1 MLKLE
6 NISSELKVINKEVES
21 WKLAELIQKI
31 DQEVLENTEVKKPSD
46 KVVLNAIKRYL
57 KNISDSRPTL
67 KCWSPYS
74 ENRVAFTNSYSLFI
88 LDKKTLP
95 FDVAFNNEYTE
106 EEKKKFIKENKIE
119 KSRIN
124 EGCYPN
130 LKNVIPNEM
139 NQLDT
144 FKLNIKSFLAWYK
157 VQDKKELKN
166 KNVLYNLGDD
176 LEPYTVDANLLKD
189 MVTILQLDGVVC
201 VEFYGDVKPCII
213 RKNGGREL
221 GLLLPVKKY

>member
-6 NISSELKVINKEVES
+6 NISIELKNINKEVES
-21 WKLAELIQKI
+21 YQIAELIQKI

-46 KVVLNAIKRYL
+46 KVVLNAIKKYL
-57 KNISDSRPTL
+57 KDSEKSARPL
-67 KCWSPYS
+67 LSCWTPF
-74 ENRVAFTNSYSLFI
+74 NDRVAFTNSYSLFV

-95 FDVAFNNEYTE
+95 FNVAFSSDFSED
-106 EEKKKFIKENKIE
+106 EKKKFIKENKIE

-130 LKNVIPNEM
+130 LKNVIPDEI

-176 LEPYTVDANLLKD
+176 LDPYTVDANLLKD
-189 MVTILQLDGVVC
+189 MITILQLEGVVC
-201 VEFYGDVKPCII
+201 VEFYGDRKPCII
-213 RKNGGREL
+213 RKNAGREI

>member
-6 NISSELKVINKEVES
+6 NISIELKNINKEVES
-21 WKLAELIQKI
+21 YQIAELIQKI
-31 DQEVLENTEVKKPSD
+31 DQEVLENTSVKKPSD
-46 KVVLNAIKRYL
+46 KVVLNAIKKYL
-57 KNISDSRPTL
+57 NESEKIRPL
-67 KCWSPYS
+67 LSCWTPFDD
-74 ENRVAFTNSYSLFI
+74 RVAFTNSYSLFV

-95 FDVAFNNEYTE
+95 FNVAFNSDFSED
-106 EEKKKFIKENKIE
+106 EKKKFIKENKIE

-144 FKLNIKSFLAWYK
+144 FKLNVKSFLAWYK

-189 MVTILQLDGVVC
+189 MITILQLEGVVC
-201 VEFYGDVKPCII
+201 VEFYGDCKPCII
-213 RKNGGREL
+213 RKNAGREI